1 MMGSGMDGKECP
13 EKTDSSSVSSR
24 GSDIRASCRNASCWR
39 AAAQK
44 RAADPIIVPGQ
55 RTMDRKVGLTK
66 SGFLCFAPIS
76 VMLLATFATMSTIA
90 GQDNSG
96 TIAAQGCFL
105 RLKEH
110 AQVPARDQGVLL
122 KFHCEPGDSV
132 REGDLLA
139 SLDDTQSRLSMQ
151 LAEID
156 LAIAEKRLS
165 ESTTVEIAKTAVEE
179 SATLLEQARV
189 DLEVSRKMAESDIA
203 IRLGQA
209 ANAYSQE
216 ALDRALKSRQ
226 DFSTSVSELEL
237 AKLRMER
244 DRNRL
249 DVEQA
254 EYDQSL
260 QSLRSAGRA
269 AFVQQQQIAAR
280 RLALELND
288 AETEHAVAQ
297 LTTQRMSK
305 TLELAEEHLARR
317 QIKTPVSGIVV
328 EQLQQQGE
336 WVEAGQPV
344 LRIIRLDRLLVEGYV
359 EAQLVDQSSRGRKV
373 QVQAQTRK
381 GSVVIEGQLT
391 FVSPEI
397 DSVNQQVLVKAE
409 IENRDLQ
416 LRPGQPVEMVIAAP

>member
-1 MMGSGMDGKECP
+1 MDCKRCLQ
-13 EKTDSSSVSSR
+13 KTDRSSICSKTCVQ
-24 GSDIRASCRNASCWR
+24 ASLKMRTACLAAIFCLLLAQ
-39 AAAQK
+39 AAAS
-44 RAADPIIVPGQ
+44 AADK
-55 RTMDRKVGLTK
+55 D
-66 SGFLCFAPIS
+66 A
-76 VMLLATFATMSTIA
+76 
-90 GQDNSG
+90 SG

-122 KFHCEPGDSV
+122 KFYCEPGDAV

-139 SLDDTQSRLSMQ
+139 SLDDTQARLSMQ

-156 LAIAEKRLS
+156 LAVAKKRLN
-165 ESTTVEIAKTAVEE
+165 ESTSVQIAKTAVEE
-179 SATLLEQARV
+179 SATLMEQARV

-209 ANAYSQE
+209 ASAYSQE

-226 DFSTSVSELEL
+226 EFSTSVSELEL

-244 DRNRL
+244 DRHRL
-249 DVEQA
+249 DIEQA

-260 QSLRSAGRA
+260 QTLRSAGRA

-280 RLALELND
+280 RLALELSD

-305 TLELAEEHLARR
+305 TLELAEEHLDRR

-328 EQLQQQGE
+328 EQLHQQGE

-344 LRIIRLDRLLVEGYV
+344 LRVIRLDRLLVEGYV
-359 EAQLVDQSSRGRKV
+359 EAKLVDQSSRGCRV
-373 QVQAQTRK
+373 QVQAETRK
-381 GSVVIEGQLT
+381 GAVVIEGLLT

-397 DSVNQQVLVKAE
+397 DAVNQQVLVKAE

-416 LRPGQPVEMVIAAP
+416 LRPGQPVEMVIAVP